1 MNLIVGL
8 GNPGKKY
15 AGTRHNL
22 GFQVIEALSHRLN
35 SGKPVQKYHS
45 LYVLT
50 RHENV
55 EVALAQPLTYMN
67 LSGKA
72 VIELVANLHIE
83 LPDLMIVCDDL
94 DLPPGAIRLRKKGGS
109 SGHRGLQS
117 IIDALGTTEFCRLR
131 IGIGKPSG
139 EIDSS
144 EYVLEPPEDYDKILL
159 GDAIDRAA
167 EAVLCYIEDDIEK
180 AMNIYNKGLPE
191 TE

>member
-22 GFQVIEALSHRLN
+22 GFQVIETLSHCLN
-35 SGKPVQKYHS
+35 SSSFAQKFHS
-45 LYVLT
+45 LYALA
-50 RHENV
+50 RHKNTKV
-55 EVALAQPLTYMN
+55 VLAQPLTYMN

-72 VIELVANLHIE
+72 VAELVANLHID

-94 DLPPGAIRLRKKGGS
+94 DLPPGTIRLRKKGGS
-109 SGHRGLQS
+109 GGHRGLQS
-117 IIDALGTTEFCRLR
+117 IIDVLGTTEFCRLR

-139 EIDSS
+139 ETDSS
-144 EYVLEPPEDYDKILL
+144 EYVLEPPDDYDKILL
-159 GDAIDRAA
+159 GEAVDRAT
-167 EAVLCYIEDDIEK
+167 EAVVCYIEGDIET

-191 TE
+191 AD